1 MSNTS
6 IATTVGNAAPNL
18 RVRRRQSAVSLNELG
33 IRTLDLVVAVSV
45 LIFTL
50 PLLIAIALVV
60 KAQDGGPAVFAHER
74 VGRNGRMFKCL
85 KFRSMVLDADR
96 RLADLLERDPY
107 ARAEWKRDHKL
118 KTDPRITP
126 IGAFLRR
133 SSLDEL
139 PQFLNVLWGEMS
151 IVGPRP
157 IVLGE
162 IPKYGRRIQAYCTV
176 KPGITGLWQ
185 VSGRNDVSY
194 RRRVAMDTL
203 YARHKSLAW
212 DVKLLIMTVP
222 AVLFA
227 SGSY

>member
-1 MSNTS
+1 MSD
-6 IATTVGNAAPNL
+6 TTIETVAKAAPNL
-18 RVRRRQSAVSLNELG
+18 SVRGRPSAVSSNEIGIRALDLTIALG
-33 IRTLDLVVAVSV
+33 I

-50 PLLIAIALVV
+50 PLLIVVAMLVRM
-60 KAQDGGPAVFAHER
+60 QDGGRAVFAHER
-74 VGRNGRMFKCL
+74 IGRNGRMFKCL

-96 RLADLLERDPY
+96 RLAELLASDPY
-107 ARAEWKRDHKL
+107 ARAEWDRDHKL
-118 KTDPRITP
+118 KCDPRITRV
-126 IGAFLRR
+126 GAFLRR

-139 PQFLNVLWGEMS
+139 PQLFNVLRGDMS

-157 IVLGE
+157 IVTAE
-162 IPKYGRRIQAYCTV
+162 ISRYGRRFQHYCAV

-185 VSGRNDVSY
+185 VSGRNDVAY

-212 DVKLLIMTVP
+212 DIKLLLLTVP